1 MYFFSF
7 LSILDILSLV
17 DINCTYIWFIYFD
30 VCYFIYLS
38 MCESWVVSPLS
49 RPLSQGK
56 FHQSQSLAIDGSLLQ
71 LILITLYLAMDP

>member
-1 MYFFSF
+1 
-7 LSILDILSLV
+7 
-17 DINCTYIWFIYFD
+17 
-30 VCYFIYLS
+30 
-38 MCESWVVSPLS
+38 MCESWVVSPSS